1 MPEKLIAGYQR
12 FRSEYFYRQQDVFK
26 KLAAG
31 QAPYAAMISCCDSR
45 VDPTIIFDASPGEI
59 FVIRNVANLVPPCE
73 KDSAFHGTSAALEFA
88 VTYLHVQHVVV
99 LGHAGCGGIR
109 ALVEP
114 TIRNSDNSF
123 IGRWMSIADKARQ
136 AVLARH
142 DLSDN
147 DARAAACEKL
157 SIQVSLANLLTY
169 PWIRNSVERGALRLH
184 GWFFDLSSADL
195 LRLEPSMGEFIPAF
209 PSGTNNGDE

>member
-12 FRSEYFYRQQDVFK
+12 FRSGYFYRQQDVFR

-114 TIRNSDNSF
+114 AIRNADNSF
-123 IGRWMSIADKARQ
+123 IGHWMSIADKAWQ
-136 AVLARH
+136 TVLARP

-157 SIQVSLANLLTY
+157 AIKVSLDNLSTY
-169 PWIRNSVERGALRLH
+169 PWIQNSVERGTLKLH
-184 GWFFDLSSADL
+184 GWFYDLSSADL
-195 LRLEPSMGEFIPAF
+195 LRFDPTMDEFVHACPEGA
-209 PSGTNNGDE
+209 TDVHE